1 MMKHKLMKD
10 NRLKTDPDGQIT
22 IDYLAAITIFIFV
35 IFFVFNYT
43 SGLFTPFHSESDEV
57 TLIADRVS
65 VTITEKEMSSGDM
78 TTTNLIN
85 SENAE
90 TFFLL
95 LNNSYDTTLSSLGLK
110 GEFSSYDLNVTIEN
124 SSSTMYMAGRALPPA
139 GNIGQTKRTVLFED
153 SENNNV
159 QTATIS
165 VRVW

>member
-1 MMKHKLMKD
+1 MTYRSRKD
-10 NRLKTDPDGQIT
+10 NTLKTGLDGQIT

-43 SGLFTPFHSESDEV
+43 SGLFTPFNSESDEV

-85 SENAE
+85 TED
-90 TFFLL
+90 TDKFFTL
-95 LNNSYDTTLSSLGLK
+95 LNSNYTSTLSSLGLK

-124 SSSTMYMAGRALPPA
+124 SSSTVYMAGKTLPSV
-139 GNIGQTKRTVLFED
+139 GNIGQTKRTVLLED
-153 SENNNV
+153 CENNDV

>member
-1 MMKHKLMKD
+1 MMTYRSIKD
-10 NRLKTDPDGQIT
+10 NTLKKDPEGQVT

-90 TFFLL
+90 TFFSL
-95 LNNSYDTTLSSLGLK
+95 LNNSYDTTLSSLGLN
-110 GEFSSYDLNVTIEN
+110 GEYSSYDLNVTIEN
-124 SSSTMYMAGRALPPA
+124 SSSAIYMGGKTLPSA
-139 GNIGQTKRTVLFED
+139 GNIGQTKRTVLLED
-153 SENNNV
+153 LENNNV

>member
-1 MMKHKLMKD
+1 MMTRRSRKD
-10 NRLKTDPDGQIT
+10 NTLKTGSDGQIT

-78 TTTNLIN
+78 TTTNLIS
-85 SENAE
+85 SENTE

-124 SSSTMYMAGRALPPA
+124 SSSTMYMGGKTLPSV
-139 GNIGQTKRTVLFED
+139 GNIGQTKRTVLFENSD
-153 SENNNV
+153 TNNL
-159 QTATIS
+159 QTATMS

>member
-1 MMKHKLMKD
+1 MTYRLIED
-10 NRLKTDPDGQIT
+10 NSLKTDTKGQIT

-85 SENAE
+85 RENTE
-90 TFFLL
+90 TFFSL
-95 LNNSYDTTLSSLGLK
+95 LNDNYDTTLSSLGLK

-124 SSSTMYMAGRALPPA
+124 SSSTMYMGGKTLPSV
-139 GNIGQTKRTVLFED
+139 GNIGQTKRTVLFENSD
-153 SENNNV
+153 TNNL
-159 QTATIS
+159 QTATMS

>member
-1 MMKHKLMKD
+1 MTYRSMKD
-10 NRLKTDPDGQIT
+10 NTLKKDPEGQIT

-57 TLIADRVS
+57 TLIADRVA
-65 VTITEKEMSSGDM
+65 VTITEKEMSYGDM

-85 SENAE
+85 RENTE
-90 TFFLL
+90 TFFSL
-95 LNNSYDTTLSSLGLK
+95 LNSNYDTTLSSLGLK

-124 SSSTMYMAGRALPPA
+124 SSSTMYMGGKTLPSV
-139 GNIGQTKRTVLFED
+139 GNVGQTKRTVLFED
-153 SENNNV
+153 SQNNDL